1 MHNRK
6 SGSTPSCRPSGASSA
21 SDAVFETSPTLGYDD
36 VSEFVNT
43 YGGVYVMLGAQ
54 DCRLGENGGLEP
66 VPGGRGM
73 IPNHNPR
80 FCVNDDALLQGVRLH
95 CNVAYD
101 HLTGTLAP
109 RT

>member
-1 MHNRK
+1 MRSRNGSPPSQNRPPPPTTAPPRSSTSGRSGGAQPQ

-66 VPGGRGM
+66 VP
-73 IPNHNPR
+73 
-80 FCVNDDALLQGVRLH
+80 DAG
-95 CNVAYD
+95 
-101 HLTGTLAP
+101 
-109 RT
+109 